1 MPLHRAATRQP
12 HGNRPA
18 IAGMGGAP
26 PWRAL
31 PTRGRFLPGAAGG
44 AAQTP
49 SQLNRPERRC
59 GFAAHTDMWRATSDL
74 FLLLRA
80 RRTKALPVSSHRR
93 RMLLLP
99 APPLHPVVP
108 LSCSRH
114 RRCPGPQPHARGVQR
129 SCGRVCPA
137 SRQHRHG
144 RRRARVGMTVSLP
157 ESSVITAP
165 GARVRTLPG
174 QTRSALPGPG
184 RPHAMGRAA
193 PRGRVCPASSQH
205 RHGAAPGRGGG
216 ASASCKF
223 RRHRARGRV
232 TMHVTR
238 TAPH

>member
-1 MPLHRAATRQP
+1 LPLHRAATRQP

-49 SQLNRPERRC
+49 SQLDRPERRC

-74 FLLLRA
+74 F
-80 RRTKALPVSSHRR
+80 SSTSCAAHEGASGKF
-93 RMLLLP
+93 
-99 APPLHPVVP
+99 APPPHATTTSAAPST
-108 LSCSRH
+108 LSCSSSGSHH
-114 RRCPGPQPHARGVQR
+114 RRCPVPQPHARGVQR

-144 RRRARVGMTVSLP
+144 RRRARAGMTVSLP

-184 RPHAMGRAA
+184 RPHARGVQRRAA
-193 PRGRVCPASSQH
+193 GYAPPPASTATGRRRAGVGAHQPPASSVVIAPE
-205 RHGAAPGRGGG
+205 GA
-216 ASASCKF
+216 
-223 RRHRARGRV
+223 
-232 TMHVTR
+232 
-238 TAPH
+238 